1 MEKILVQLIPII
13 LLSGAL
19 ASASSIDISTTG
31 RFSTTGVSTTTL
43 AAPGDTWSLSFI
55 ASSTPV
61 ISNGSATSFDIAF
74 SSFTYKLNGATV
86 AVTPASIRLYD
97 TPDGGLF
104 TVFFGPETGFTTGG
118 QPIPEFSFEGAQL
131 FSGSL
136 TSPTLLTGSFA
147 VSDWT
152 YSDTVNFDDHTS
164 GDSPV
169 LAAAVPEPA
178 SFGFAAL
185 ALLGLAGFTLARKGF
200 TLARKTNLRLAA
212 SSAAVAALLL
222 ANLADAQTVD
232 NTTLKFALVF
242 SRHGVRPPTKT
253 NDAYQPYAVSTWP
266 SWSVPVGNLTV
277 HGAQLMTIMGTYYS
291 AYFQQQ
297 GILSGDPRK
306 DVRKVYY
313 YADNA
318 ERTYAT
324 AQAID
329 AGMFPT
335 VATQVNEYTPT
346 TASDPLFYPVKV
358 NLGSPDLNLAA
369 AAVNGRLSSNP
380 AALESAETL
389 QFQLLESALLNQ
401 PIETDPTL
409 APAGI
414 TSVAAQPLVVTPGS
428 GGSIV
433 GFSGG
438 INTASTLTE
447 IFLLEY
453 ADGKAMSDVAWG
465 RLTEQQIQQVTQLH
479 TLDFNLVDRTPY
491 LAQTQGSNLLQHI
504 RATINQAAT
513 GTASSDA
520 IGPIYDSVLML
531 VGHDDQLSQVGGL
544 MNVDWQPANF
554 AQDDTPPGGAF
565 VFELRQNPDSSY
577 IVRLYFL
584 CQTMDQMHNATP
596 LTLQSGPI
604 VSPIFVPGASTN
616 TPYFDMPLAAFNTMV
631 SNAINVQFTN

>member
-1 MEKILVQLIPII
+1 MRMRK
-13 LLSGAL
+13 LLGLSIGTLLLTCAA

-31 RFSTTGVSTTTL
+31 RFSSSDASAGSLV
-43 AAPGDTWSLSFI
+43 APGAVWSLNFI
-55 ASSTPV
+55 ASSTLV

-74 SSFTYKLNGATV
+74 SSFRYTLNGISVAAT
-86 AVTPASIRLYD
+86 PSSIRLYD

-104 TVFFGPETGFTTGG
+104 TLFFGPETGFTTSG

-131 FSGSL
+131 FIGSL
-136 TSPTLLTGSFA
+136 TSPTLLTGSFS

-152 YSDTVNFDDHTS
+152 YSDTVNFDDHPS

-169 LAAAVPEPA
+169 LATTVPEPA
-178 SFGFAAL
+178 SLAFAGL
-185 ALLGLAGFTLARKGF
+185 ALLVLGVFSLRRK
-200 TLARKTNLRLAA
+200 APAA
-212 SSAAVAALLL
+212 VVMSAAVLLTNHL
-222 ANLADAQTVD
+222 AEAQTVD

-266 SWSVPVGNLTV
+266 SWSVPVGNLTT
-277 HGAQLMTIMGTYYS
+277 HGAQLMTLMGNYYYS
-291 AYFQQQ
+291 YFQQQ
-297 GILSGDPRK
+297 GLLSGDQRK

-324 AQAID
+324 AQALA
-329 AGMFPT
+329 AGMFPL

-358 NLGSPDLNLAA
+358 NLGSPDVNLAA
-369 AAVNGRLSSNP
+369 AALNGRIGSNP
-380 AALESAETL
+380 SQLQTAQTL

-409 APAGI
+409 APSGL
-414 TSVAAQPLVVTPGS
+414 TSVAAQPLTVTPGS

-438 INTASTLTE
+438 IDTASTLTE

-453 ADGKAMSDVAWG
+453 TDGKAMSDVAWG
-465 RLTEQQIQQVTQLH
+465 RLTPQQIQQVTQLH

-513 GTASSDA
+513 GTATPDA
-520 IGPIYDSVLML
+520 IGPLYDSVLML
-531 VGHDDQLSQVGGL
+531 VGHDNQLAAVGGL
-544 MNVDWQPANF
+544 MNVDWQPATF
-554 AQDDTPPGGAF
+554 AQDDTPPGGGF
-565 VFELRQNPDSSY
+565 VYELRQNPDSSY
-577 IVRLYFL
+577 IVRLYFIN
-584 CQTMDQMHNATP
+584 QTMDQMHNATP
-596 LTLQSGPI
+596 LTLQSGPSI
-604 VSPIFVPGASTN
+604 APIFVPGASTN
-616 TPYFDMPLAAFNTMV
+616 TPHFDMPLAAFNAMV
-631 SNAINVQFTN
+631 TNAINAQYTN